1 MAYVGI
7 GNQARKITNLYVG
20 IDGEARKVKKAYIGV
35 NGMPRLWWGGGEDP
49 VVPGDY
55 PMLKAGRIAN
65 VSTSRTTTIRLLNT
79 LAFFRSLTALVT
91 MGPNGEEVYTTY
103 GDVLDAGGRLNVKH
117 ITSAPT
123 AFVETY
129 VIYTIEV
136 DSWPMDVDET
146 GAITCYQCQRNI
158 TAGNYGYTSTP
169 EHAIPYAFFLV
180 GNGSG
185 GIKANPDSSYLFDS
199 VANGNNATGTS
210 GGIYG
215 LGLLD
220 TSEVVNMEGMFAN
233 CYLFANEFS
242 LSSLNTSKVTN
253 MKRLFENCTIDVRYS
268 DTLDLNCLDV
278 SNVTSLSYMFSNF
291 RFIEG
296 KTLKT
301 GKIEMSQLDTSHIRD
316 TSYMFSHCWQLKRE
330 AIEYVCSTLDTSGVI
345 DMTGMFSQCS
355 RVTTLDLRNL
365 DISSVLDMSKMFQ
378 GCTMLVNVY
387 IHTWNTSKV
396 LQMSHMFEDCGELT
410 NIYVDLAKWV
420 VPPSE
425 IQTVDMF
432 KNCGTTT
439 VTQASPWI

>member
-35 NGMPRLWWGGGEDP
+35 NGMPRLWWGGGGGDP

-55 PMLKAGRIAN
+55 PMLKAGRIYN
-65 VSTSRTTTIRLLNT
+65 GGSNPSITLFNKIDQLRSTI
-79 LAFFRSLTALVT
+79 ALTT
-91 MGPNGEEVYTTY
+91 MGPNGKEVDTTY
-103 GDVLDAGGRLNVKH
+103 GDVLDAGGYLKVKH
-117 ITSAPT
+117 ITSHET
-123 AFVETY
+123 AFIETY
-129 VIYTIEV
+129 VIYAIVIE
-136 DSWPMDVDET
+136 SWPMDVDET
-146 GAITCYQCQRNI
+146 GAITCYKCHYEAIDGNDYD
-158 TAGNYGYTSTP
+158 NYGYVSSST
-169 EHAIPYAFFLV
+169 YYLV

-185 GIKANPDSSYLFDS
+185 GIKANPDSSYLFDG
-199 VANGNNATGTS
+199 VAEGGH
-210 GGIYG
+210 GIYN
-215 LGLLD
+215 LHLLD

-242 LSSLNTSKVTN
+242 LSSFNTSKVTN

-268 DTLDLNCLDV
+268 DTLDLNCLDI
-278 SNVTSLSYMFSNF
+278 SNVTSLSYMFSGF

-296 KTLKT
+296 KTLKIGT
-301 GKIEMSQLDTSHIRD
+301 IDMSQLDTSHIRD
-316 TSYMFSHCWQLKRE
+316 TSYMFYHCWQLKRE
-330 AIEYVCSTLDTSGVI
+330 VIEHVCSTLDTSGVT

-378 GCTMLVNVY
+378 GCTLLVNVY
-387 IHTWNTSKV
+387 IHTWDTSKV

-420 VPPSE
+420 VPPNE

-439 VTQASPWI
+439 VKQASSWM